1 MADRKTVQ
9 KLMKEIAEDH
19 PEFNNIE
26 FDEAV
31 FRACFEQALPLFPY
45 NPGVPGPDPRQAQ
58 LRLTDIRPAAVP
70 GKAVTVACT
79 SSW

>member
-45 NPGVPGPDPRQAQ
+45 NPVSEEAESC
-58 LRLTDIRPAAVP
+58 LRDFAKCFWNYGGLY
-70 GKAVTVACT
+70 TVENIVRYQK
-79 SSW
+79 